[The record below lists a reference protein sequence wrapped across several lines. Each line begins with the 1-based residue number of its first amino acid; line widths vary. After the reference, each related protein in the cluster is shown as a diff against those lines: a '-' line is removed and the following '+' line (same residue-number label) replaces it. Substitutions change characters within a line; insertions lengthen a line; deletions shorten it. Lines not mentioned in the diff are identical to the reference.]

1 MAHKDNNKNGEKW
14 LDKAD
19 ALKLETF
26 QNSLTIFRDLNGE
39 FPLQYII
46 ALIEISRHEGL
57 SLTDL
62 SKKTNLTLS
71 TLSRIVGAL
80 SDYRANGEPYHL
92 VDLRVSATS
101 RRTKEIF
108 LTDKGKTLITTLL
121 EKLS

>member
-62 SKKTNLTLS
+62 SKKTNFSPNYT
-71 TLSRIVGAL
+71 
-80 SDYRANGEPYHL
+80 
-92 VDLRVSATS
+92 
-101 RRTKEIF
+101 
-108 LTDKGKTLITTLL
+108 
-121 EKLS
+121 